1 VFWLLDISQ
10 ITMRREAMGDLFKHK
25 ERPIMR
31 LRSQHL
37 FVTTCLPLMA
47 AVLLGSMVAVSAMS
61 ALSADALEEQQLV
74 EKAKMTVDAFLAD
87 PGVRREISKLKS
99 ETRALFIVPHFL
111 RGAFVFGGAGGSGVL
126 IVRDEKTKQWSEPA
140 FYTMG
145 SASFGLQI
153 GGDVSEMI
161 FVVRNQ
167 KGLEEFY
174 RNDFKLGADA
184 SIALGPVGEG
194 SHGKGMTADLIG
206 YAKKQGAFVG
216 MALDGS
222 FIAVSDDAN
231 AAYYGKPVRPTDI
244 LVTHSVSNPKS
255 ADLRNAAVQLMP

>member
-1 VFWLLDISQ
+1 
-10 ITMRREAMGDLFKHK
+10 
-25 ERPIMR
+25 
-31 LRSQHL
+31 
-37 FVTTCLPLMA
+37 
-47 AVLLGSMVAVSAMS
+47 
-61 ALSADALEEQQLV
+61 
-74 EKAKMTVDAFLAD
+74 
-87 PGVRREISKLKS
+87 
-99 ETRALFIVPHFL
+99 LFIVPQVL

-126 IVRDEKTKQWSEPA
+126 IVRDEKTKKWSEPA

-174 RNDFKLGADA
+174 RSDFKLGADA

-194 SHGKGMTADLIG
+194 SHGKGITADLIG
-206 YAKKQGAFVG
+206 YAKKKGAFVG

-222 FIAVSDDAN
+222 IIAVSDESN
-231 AAYYGKPVRPTDI
+231 NAYYGKPVRPTDI
-244 LVTHSVSNPKS
+244 IVKQTVSNPKS
-255 ADLRNAAVQLMP
+255 VDLRTASDKLMQ